1 MWKRRKVPDPPV
13 SPEGQATRDTTTV
26 SFSEHRR
33 RCGTVG
39 SSNARNTP
47 PFSSLRVLS
56 YRFPSESVL
65 GSIQSGVSGVS
76 GFCVPRFGSRFP
88 LKLPSGYPV
97 PKYHGSQG
105 SFACWPSAPC
115 RVPPNSKAQ
124 LAPPPNPIQGVFPPF
139 AAPPP
144 RRGHN
149 GKLSFSCFLNMA
161 GTRLVPPHS
170 LAFRPE
176 CYPRVLHPT
185 QTYRPLPRQ
194 VGGQGGSAAPRGYP
208 PSGALQH
215 AVPRPRRVQNRAG
228 RPPASNPHS
237 P

>member
-1 MWKRRKVPDPPV
+1 M
-13 SPEGQATRDTTTV
+13 
-26 SFSEHRR
+26 
-33 RCGTVG
+33 G

-97 PKYHGSQG
+97 PKCHGSQG

-115 RVPPNSKAQ
+115 RVPPSSFPQ
-124 LAPPPNPIQGVFPPF
+124 IPRHSSPPPPIQS
-139 AAPPP
+139 
-144 RRGHN
+144 RGFSP
-149 GKLSFSCFLNMA
+149 LSQRPLRGGGIMANFRSHIFLNMA

>member
-1 MWKRRKVPDPPV
+1 MWHSGVLD
-13 SPEGQATRDTTTV
+13 
-26 SFSEHRR
+26 
-33 RCGTVG
+33 
-39 SSNARNTP
+39 ARNTP

-76 GFCVPRFGSRFP
+76 GFCV
-88 LKLPSGYPV
+88 
-97 PKYHGSQG
+97 HGSIPG
-105 SFACWPSAPC
+105 SPSVNSHRDIPSLSITPQVRGSTC
-115 RVPPNSKAQ
+115 QVPPRRVSPISPKIPRHSS
-124 LAPPPNPIQGVFPPF
+124 PPPIHGVFPPF
-139 AAPPP
+139 RSAPPP

-149 GKLSFSCFLNMA
+149 GKLSFSCFFNVA

-185 QTYRPLPRQ
+185 QTYRPLPRRC
-194 VGGQGGSAAPRGYP
+194 GQGGSAAPRGYP

-215 AVPRPRRVQNRAG
+215 AAHRPQKGQNRAG